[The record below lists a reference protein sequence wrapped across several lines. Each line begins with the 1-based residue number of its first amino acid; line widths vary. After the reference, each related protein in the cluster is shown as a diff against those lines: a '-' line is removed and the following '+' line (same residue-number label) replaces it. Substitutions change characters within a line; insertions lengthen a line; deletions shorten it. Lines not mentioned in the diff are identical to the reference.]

1 MDDPLID
8 LATVPP
14 IPLHPAVLAARQ
26 PLARSVTDLL
36 AVADASLDDPWRWRA
51 TDPEDVELRYGLYRI
66 HESLEA
72 AIGTIEI
79 GRAGRGESIGPA
91 VPPLAAMAAARW
103 ELRGALA
110 ALAEAVWDADSGGGE
125 WTIRETFG
133 HIVNGQ
139 RSYGW
144 YNAWYLKEGVVGV
157 ETVRPSEDALP
168 PEPTDEEEAAGSPST
183 AQARLDDV
191 VDANIVAAAGL
202 EASAMGVSARWA
214 GLPVTIDFRLG
225 RYGSHIREHTVQ
237 IDKTLAMLGRQPS
250 EVERLVR
257 LILATYGRL
266 ESLLV
271 GRRAVDLER
280 PFEMGASAVDMLAA
294 AMTDV
299 ESTAASVRAATTR

>member
-1 MDDPLID
+1 MLAEWRYASPMADPLID

-26 PLARSVTDLL
+26 PLAG
-36 AVADASLDDPWRWRA
+36 AVAALLTVADTSLDDPWRWRA

-66 HESLEA
+66 HERLET
-72 AIGTIEI
+72 AIGTIAV
-79 GRAGRGESIGPA
+79 GRAGRAESIGPA

-110 ALAEAVWDADSGGGE
+110 PLGQAAWDADPGGGE
-125 WTIRETFG
+125 WTIRQTFG
-133 HIVNGQ
+133 HIVSGQ

-157 ETVRPSEDALP
+157 ETVRPSEDVLP
-168 PEPTDEEEAAGSPST
+168 PEPTDEEEAAGSPAL

-191 VDANIVAAAGL
+191 VDANIVAGGRPRRGSHGRERPVGRAAGDDRL
-202 EASAMGVSARWA
+202 PARA
-214 GLPVTIDFRLG
+214 LRLAHP
-225 RYGSHIREHTVQ
+225 RAHVQ
-237 IDKTLAMLGRQPS
+237 VDKTLAMLGRQPS

-266 ESLLV
+266 EGQLV
-271 GRRAVDLER
+271 GRRPDDLER
-280 PFEMGASAVDMLAA
+280 PSRQG
-294 AMTDV
+294 
-299 ESTAASVRAATTR
+299 RARSRSWPPR

>member
-1 MDDPLID
+1 MADPLID
-8 LATVPP
+8 LATVPS

-26 PLARSVTDLL
+26 PLTRSVADLL
-36 AVADASLDDPWRWRA
+36 TVADASLDDPWRWRA
-51 TDPEDVELRYGLYRI
+51 TDLEDVELRYGLYRI
-66 HESLEA
+66 HERLEE
-72 AIGTIEI
+72 AIGTIEV
-79 GRAGRGESIGPA
+79 GRAGGGESIGPA

-110 ALAEAVWDADSGGGE
+110 PLGEDAWDAEPGSGE
-125 WTIRETFG
+125 WTIRQTFG

-157 ETVRPSEDALP
+157 ETVRPSEDVLP
-168 PEPTDEEEAAGSPST
+168 PEPTDEEEAAGSPAL

-202 EASAMGVSARWA
+202 GAPAMGVSARWA

-237 IDKTLAMLGRQPS
+237 VDKTLAMLGRRPS

-257 LILATYGRL
+257 LILASYGRL
-266 ESLLV
+266 EGLLV
-271 GRRAVDLER
+271 GRRPDELER
-280 PFEMGASAVDMLAA
+280 RFETGASAVDVLAA
-294 AMTDV
+294 AMTDL
-299 ESTAASVRAATTR
+299 ESTAASVRAATSR

>member
-1 MDDPLID
+1 MTDPLID

-14 IPLHPAVLAARQ
+14 IPLDPAVVAARQ
-26 PLARSVTDLL
+26 PLARAVADLL
-36 AVADASLDDPWRWRA
+36 AVTDTALDDPWRWRA
-51 TDPEDVELRYGLYRI
+51 NDPEDVELRYALYRI
-66 HESLEA
+66 HERLEA
-72 AIGTIEI
+72 AIGVIEL

-110 ALAEAVWDADSGGGE
+110 PLDEAVWDADPGGGE
-125 WTIRETFG
+125 WTIRQIFG

-157 ETVRPSEDALP
+157 ETVRPSEDAFP
-168 PEPTDEEEAAGSPST
+168 PEPTDEEEAAGSPSL

-191 VDANIVAAAGL
+191 IDANIAAAAGL
-202 EASAMGVSARWA
+202 GVAAMGVSARWA

-237 IDKTLAMLGRQPS
+237 IDKTLAMLGRQSS

-257 LILATYGRL
+257 LVLATYGRL
-266 ESLLV
+266 EGLLV
-271 GRRAVDLER
+271 GRPRDDLER
-280 PFEMGASAVDMLAA
+280 QFETEASALDVLST
-294 AMTDV
+294 AMIDV
-299 ESTAASVRAATTR
+299 ESTAASMRAASSG